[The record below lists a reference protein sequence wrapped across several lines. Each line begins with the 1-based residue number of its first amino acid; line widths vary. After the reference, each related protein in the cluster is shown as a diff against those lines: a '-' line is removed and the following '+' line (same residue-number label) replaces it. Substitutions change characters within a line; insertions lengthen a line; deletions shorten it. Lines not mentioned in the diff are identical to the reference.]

1 MECSSSCQTFPWHAR
16 CAWEVVLMSKN
27 NKTIKKKSFYFQ
39 DYTEPE
45 IFGNN
50 INFNIQKISLHRV
63 TFLSF
68 IFFSLILICSIKIIY
83 LALSPEKSFYTD
95 NIKDDFIKN
104 RRDIIDRNGA
114 VLATNVD
121 LYDVGVRSKLLKK
134 KEKKN
139 LIIKLSLLLPEIDLK
154 KIKHKLDND
163 EFFWL
168 GKRLTPQEKDRLWLI
183 GNKAFVFEQRPSRI
197 YPQRNLFSHVL
208 GQTDDIND
216 GISGIEKSLDKDLN
230 NKKKIEIPLRLTLDS
245 NLQYLIRQEL
255 MQAQLDFNNV
265 GSAAILMNVENG
277 AILSLISLPDY
288 DLNKRI
294 SIDSDIFTNKITL
307 GVYELGS
314 VFKTFTI
321 AAGLENQLIN
331 PNTVFRNLENSL
343 TCDKYTI
350 SEHDKLP
357 KNLSTEQILIRS
369 SNIGA
374 IRIAQKVGVK
384 KYSDFLNSL
393 ELLSTIN
400 FDLEEIGTPLSFNW
414 GKCKL
419 ATSSY
424 GHGITTTPLQ
434 LARAYAILGNGGYKI
449 QPTLLQKKTISLG
462 KKEQIISEKTS
473 SAINLMLRKVV
484 SQIEGTANF
493 ANVEGYEIAGKTGT
507 AVKYNSKEK
516 LNTFIS
522 LFPANKP
529 KYVLLVILDE
539 PKPAPNFVYEMPPSD
554 KYPNGYKYKGEE
566 RNTSGW
572 NTVVVA
578 GKIIEKIGPILAIN
592 NLQAST
598 NF

>member
-1 MECSSSCQTFPWHAR
+1 M
-16 CAWEVVLMSKN
+16 
-27 NKTIKKKSFYFQ
+27 
-39 DYTEPE
+39 
-45 IFGNN
+45 
-50 INFNIQKISLHRV
+50 
-63 TFLSF
+63 
-68 IFFSLILICSIKIIY
+68 
-83 LALSPEKSFYTD
+83 
-95 NIKDDFIKN
+95 
-104 RRDIIDRNGA
+104 
-114 VLATNVD
+114 LATNVD

-554 KYPNGYKYKGEE
+554 KYPSGYKHKGEK

>member
-1 MECSSSCQTFPWHAR
+1 M
-16 CAWEVVLMSKN
+16 
-27 NKTIKKKSFYFQ
+27 
-39 DYTEPE
+39 
-45 IFGNN
+45 
-50 INFNIQKISLHRV
+50 
-63 TFLSF
+63 
-68 IFFSLILICSIKIIY
+68 
-83 LALSPEKSFYTD
+83 
-95 NIKDDFIKN
+95 
-104 RRDIIDRNGA
+104 
-114 VLATNVD
+114 
-121 LYDVGVRSKLLKK
+121 
-134 KEKKN
+134 
-139 LIIKLSLLLPEIDLK
+139 
-154 KIKHKLDND
+154 
-163 EFFWL
+163 
-168 GKRLTPQEKDRLWLI
+168 TPQEKDRLWLI
-183 GNKAFVFEQRPSRI
+183 GNKAFVFEPRPSRI

-216 GISGIEKSLDKDLN
+216 GISGIEKFFDKDLN
-230 NKKKIEIPLRLTLDS
+230 NKRKIKIPLRLTLDS

-255 MQAQLDFNNV
+255 IQAQLDFNNV

-294 SIDSDIFTNKITL
+294 SIDSDVFTNKITL

-321 AAGLENQLIN
+321 AAGLENKLIN
-331 PNTVFRNLENSL
+331 PNTVFKNLESSL

-357 KNLSTEQILIRS
+357 KNLSTEQILIQS

-374 IRIAQKVGVK
+374 VRIAQKIGVK
-384 KYSDFLNSL
+384 KYRGFLNSL

-419 ATSSY
+419 ATSAY

-449 QPTLLQKKTISLG
+449 QPTLLQKETIPLE
-462 KKEQIISEKTS
+462 KREQIISKKTS
-473 SAINLMLRKVV
+473 NAINLMLRKVV

-507 AVKYNSKEK
+507 AIKYNSKEK
-516 LNTFIS
+516 LNTFVS
-522 LFPANKP
+522 LFPANEP
-529 KYVLLVILDE
+529 KYVLLVMLDE

-554 KYPNGYKYKGEE
+554 KYPNGYKYKGEK

-578 GKIIEKIGPILAIN
+578 GKIIEKN
-592 NLQAST
+592 WS
-598 NF
+598 NFSHK